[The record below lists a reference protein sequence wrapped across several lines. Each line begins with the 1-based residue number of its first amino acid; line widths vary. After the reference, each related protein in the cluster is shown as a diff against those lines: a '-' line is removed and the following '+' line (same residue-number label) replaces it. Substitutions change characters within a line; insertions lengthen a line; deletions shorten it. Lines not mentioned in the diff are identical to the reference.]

1 MHDERLTL
9 DEAAVLLLIDRQ
21 TIERWLEEGLAREQH
36 GDQTLI
42 RREDLDTF
50 LLRNGQGL
58 SRDAAME
65 E

>member
-50 LLRNGQGL
+50 LLRNGQGI

>member
-1 MHDERLTL
+1 
-9 DEAAVLLLIDRQ
+9 VLLLIDRQ